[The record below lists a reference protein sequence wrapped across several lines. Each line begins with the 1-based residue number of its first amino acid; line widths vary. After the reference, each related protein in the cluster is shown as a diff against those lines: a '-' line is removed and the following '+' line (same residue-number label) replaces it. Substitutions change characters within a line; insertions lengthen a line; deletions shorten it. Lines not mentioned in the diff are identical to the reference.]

1 MFNIKSL
8 KNRYYLMRHGQS
20 LANTQGIIVSD
31 PENGLAGY
39 GLTDL
44 GKQQA
49 ISSLQKFSMDTP
61 IIYASDFLRTQQ
73 TALIAQEILEPH
85 GRICFT
91 PHLRERFFGDFELT
105 SSDNYETVW
114 AQDCDMHQGVKDN
127 VEPVTA
133 VLKRAF
139 LCLGEIEDRFKG
151 KNILLVSHGD
161 TLQILLAFFKDWPP
175 GCHRDVPHMGVAEIR
190 KAQE

>member
-1 MFNIKSL
+1 MIDIKTL
-8 KNRYYLMRHGQS
+8 KNSYYVMRHGQS

-49 ISSLQKFSMDTP
+49 TQSLQNFPMNHSP

-73 TALIAQEILEPH
+73 TAFIAQEILEPH
-85 GRICFT
+85 NRIMLT
-91 PHLRERFFGDFELT
+91 KHLRERFFGDFELK

-114 AQDCDMHQGVKDN
+114 AQDRDNHTVLKNN
-127 VEPVTA
+127 VEPVA
-133 VLKRAF
+133 SVLKRGL
-139 LCLGEIEDRFKG
+139 LCLMEIEERFCG

-161 TLQILLAFFKDWPP
+161 TLQILLAFFKDWLPER
-175 GCHRDVPHMGVAEIR
+175 HRDVPNMGVAEIR
-190 KAQE
+190 KA